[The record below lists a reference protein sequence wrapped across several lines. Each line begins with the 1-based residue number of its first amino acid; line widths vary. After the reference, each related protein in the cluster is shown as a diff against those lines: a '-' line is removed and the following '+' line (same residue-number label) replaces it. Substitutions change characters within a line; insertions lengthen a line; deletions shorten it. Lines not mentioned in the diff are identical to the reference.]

1 MSFAGI
7 KPLSVTYDASALVL
21 RAGHTS
27 ATDLLSPE
35 ILRATRTLGI
45 PIGLQA
51 GLLVS
56 SPSDS
61 LENRD
66 EGGYQAPS

>member
-1 MSFAGI
+1 MQVPWFSEPGYTSAAD
-7 KPLSVTYDASALVL
+7 PLS
-21 RAGHTS
+21 
-27 ATDLLSPE
+27 PF
-35 ILRATRTLGI
+35 ILRAIRTLYNSCPVMGI

-66 EGGYQAPS
+66 EGGYEGPSYALRH